1 MNTPENIRAP
11 RAIDDGATDQS
22 VAEAADGVRA
32 SVVMAAYNAEKYVAQ
47 AVRSA
52 LASDLR
58 DIEVIVVDDGS
69 EDRTSHIVSDIG
81 DPRVV
86 LVRLQPS
93 GGPSRPRNVGI
104 ARARAPY
111 VAFLDSDDLIKPWKL
126 SAAVSALDRHPEA
139 GFAFADFERIDADGR
154 VITPSALVGYPV
166 FGTLTSAAVGDSW
179 YLMPQA
185 DLARGL
191 LYENFIGTSGVVLR
205 KHLLTEIGPFD
216 DSIAY
221 SEDRDL
227 WFRLGHTCS
236 AVYANRIGH
245 SYRITPDSLT
255 YGPAIRN
262 ARHRITVLRREKNR
276 WKDRSAHRQ
285 LNHLIAEN
293 LAAIGYEHRLSRDRL
308 GSMAMFVQAFATS
321 PEVRWLR
328 GLLGSVLS

>member
-126 SAAVSALDRHPEA
+126 SAAVAALDRHPEA
-139 GFAFADFERIDADGR
+139 GFLFADFERIDANGKVVAPDA
-154 VITPSALVGYPV
+154 IAGYPV
-166 FGTLTSAAVGDSW
+166 FSTLTSVPVGDGWSF
-179 YLMPQA
+179 MPQA
-185 DLARGL
+185 ELARGL

-216 DSIAY
+216 DSLTY

-227 WFRLGHTCS
+227 WFRLGHS
-236 AVYANRIGH
+236 YGALYSSRIGH
-245 SYRITPDSLT
+245 SYRMTPGSLT
-255 YGPAIRN
+255 YGPAVRN
-262 ARHRITVLRREKNR
+262 ARHRITVLRREKSR

-328 GLLGSVLS
+328 GLLGSVVH

>member
-1 MNTPENIRAP
+1 MT
-11 RAIDDGATDQS
+11 
-22 VAEAADGVRA
+22 DGVRA
-32 SVVMAAYNAEKYVAQ
+32 SVVMAAYNAERYVES

-69 EDRTSHIVSDIG
+69 KDRTPDIVSNIG

-86 LVRLQPS
+86 LVRLRAS

-104 ARARAPY
+104 ARAKAPY
-111 VAFLDSDDLIKPWKL
+111 VAFLDSDDLIKAWKL
-126 SAAVSALDRHPEA
+126 SAAVTTLDRHPEA

-154 VITPSALVGYPV
+154 LITASALESYPVFSALVSVP
-166 FGTLTSAAVGDSW
+166 VGDAW

-185 DLARGL
+185 ELARGL

-205 KHLLTEIGPFD
+205 KHLLTKIGPFD
-216 DSIAY
+216 DSLTY

-227 WFRLGHTCS
+227 WFRLCHGCS
-236 AVYANRIGH
+236 ALYSNRIGH

-255 YGPAIRN
+255 YGPAVRN
-262 ARHRITVLRREKNR
+262 ARHRITVLRREKIR

-285 LNHLIAEN
+285 LDHLIAEN
-293 LAAIGYEHRLSRDRL
+293 LATIGYAHRIRRRRL
-308 GSMAMFVQAFATS
+308 RSVAMFVQAFATS

-328 GLLGSVLS
+328 GLVGSVVS